1 MASRVI
7 RRVFFVVLAAT
18 VSACGG
24 DGGSTRV
31 VNIVTAPPGGSWF
44 VMGGA
49 LASVIN
55 DAVPG
60 VQAVAEA
67 SGGAEENVR
76 LVGTG
81 QSNLGFVIGKTALQ
95 GYEGREPFGQPFTN
109 LRMLMGNIDVGQ
121 IHAIVLEGSPL
132 KDICQVKGQRV
143 GVGPSGHGS
152 LANLR
157 EIFSAACGFTF
168 DDITPVY
175 LPYDQALSALGDG
188 RLDASM
194 IYVSPPIPA
203 IAEFGATRKYRLLPL
218 SEAARDAVV
227 ARYPYYLKTVIP
239 ATAYAGITQ
248 EVPVVGTSN
257 GVMVDAELPEDARLS
272 DHQGD
277 LREYRQD
284 PQELPDA
291 GEVLARGRPDG
302 RADSLPR
309 RRHPVLSGARC
320 LERHVVGHSRGGTRL
335 HRTRLEVTA
344 AEGALGWSLTM
355 RALLVGASVFALFA
369 NATTVL
375 APSHNRMVHWGLMA
389 TVALLS
395 YGRNRTSAGTPRAVD
410 LVLAAL
416 LAAST
421 IFLILDYPSYILRT
435 GIVTTAELV
444 FGVVMILLVLETT
457 RRMVGWFL
465 VLMVLAAL
473 AYAMGGQYPR
483 RDVYAPRL
491 RSVAAGGRALSWEQ
505 RHLRSPD
512 GDLRDLRDHVRDFR
526 GAAHALGRRPLVQ
539 RSGVRRDG
547 PIPRRRGDERRG
559 IERAHGDDLRIP
571 GRLRGHG
578 WQFHDPVDEAVGV
591 RQRVRRG
598 DRRRGLHRVDVYAA
612 AHGCRRLPDRR
623 VPPGPVPASG
633 DGRDPAGRA
642 LLPRA
647 AGDGLPLGVAARPQG
662 RQGSGAPEHEANP
675 GGVQAT

>member
-7 RRVFFVVLAAT
+7 RRFFFVVLAAT
-18 VSACGG
+18 ASACGG

-132 KDICQVKGQRV
+132 TDICQVKGQRV

-257 GVMVDAELPEDARLS
+257 GVMVDAELPE
-272 DHQGD
+272 
-277 LREYRQD
+277 
-284 PQELPDA
+284 ELVYQITKATFENIDRIRKSYPT
-291 GEVLARGRPDG
+291 LAKF
-302 RADSLPR
+302 S
-309 RRHPVLSGARC
+309 
-320 LERHVVGHSRGGTRL
+320 
-335 HRTRLEVTA
+335 LEVA
-344 AEGALGWSLTM
+344 PMGGLIPYHDGAIRYYRERGVWSDTSSLTP
-355 RALLVGASVFALFA
+355 AVELAS
-369 NATTVL
+369 
-375 APSHNRMVHWGLMA
+375 
-389 TVALLS
+389 
-395 YGRNRTSAGTPRAVD
+395 
-410 LVLAAL
+410 
-416 LAAST
+416 
-421 IFLILDYPSYILRT
+421 
-435 GIVTTAELV
+435 AE
-444 FGVVMILLVLETT
+444 
-457 RRMVGWFL
+457 
-465 VLMVLAAL
+465 
-473 AYAMGGQYPR
+473 
-483 RDVYAPRL
+483 
-491 RSVAAGGRALSWEQ
+491 
-505 RHLRSPD
+505 PD
-512 GDLRDLRDHVRDFR
+512 
-526 GAAHALGRRPLVQ
+526 
-539 RSGVRRDG
+539 SK
-547 PIPRRRGDERRG
+547 
-559 IERAHGDDLRIP
+559 
-571 GRLRGHG
+571 
-578 WQFHDPVDEAVGV
+578 
-591 RQRVRRG
+591 
-598 DRRRGLHRVDVYAA
+598 
-612 AHGCRRLPDRR
+612 
-623 VPPGPVPASG
+623 
-633 DGRDPAGRA
+633 
-642 LLPRA
+642 
-647 AGDGLPLGVAARPQG
+647 
-662 RQGSGAPEHEANP
+662 
-675 GGVQAT
+675 